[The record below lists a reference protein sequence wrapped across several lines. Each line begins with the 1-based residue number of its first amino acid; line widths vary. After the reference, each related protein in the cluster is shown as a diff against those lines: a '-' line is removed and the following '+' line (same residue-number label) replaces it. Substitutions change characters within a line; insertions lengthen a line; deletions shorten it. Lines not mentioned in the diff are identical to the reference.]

1 MKDLSVEELLNS
13 LGENETVSSSEQVV
27 YGVSDRSKE
36 SFWVRLND
44 SWIDRQKV
52 PLKEKAY
59 FFHLL
64 AVMLDA
70 GVPMLRALTVLA
82 KKTTH
87 PRFRRVIATLAHQ
100 VEDGR
105 HLSESM
111 AKFPTVFEEA
121 EIGVIKSG
129 ETIGHVDLMLERL
142 SSQLDRSYDVQLKL
156 KGALMYPAVV
166 VSLLIAATLIVM
178 TFVIPKLQVF
188 FEESG
193 VPLPFLTK
201 IVLGASQITL
211 HYWWLFGVTI
221 LLLFLMLSFYANT
234 QSGRI
239 MSDYW
244 KLKIPFVGELLKKG
258 LISKF
263 VRLLGVLTS
272 SGLPVNKGLT
282 ILSKSMENTLY
293 ELKLAEVVKQV
304 ERGEKIAENLATT
317 PFLFP
322 ETVTQMLSVGESSAT
337 VDRACEKL
345 SNHYEREIEHTIR
358 NMMTVLEPLIIV
370 LVGLAVALL
379 ALAILGPVFALSEL
393 V

>member
-211 HYWWLFGVTI
+211 HY
-221 LLLFLMLSFYANT
+221 
-234 QSGRI
+234 
-239 MSDYW
+239 
-244 KLKIPFVGELLKKG
+244 
-258 LISKF
+258 
-263 VRLLGVLTS
+263 
-272 SGLPVNKGLT
+272 
-282 ILSKSMENTLY
+282 
-293 ELKLAEVVKQV
+293 
-304 ERGEKIAENLATT
+304 
-317 PFLFP
+317 
-322 ETVTQMLSVGESSAT
+322 
-337 VDRACEKL
+337 
-345 SNHYEREIEHTIR
+345 
-358 NMMTVLEPLIIV
+358 
-370 LVGLAVALL
+370 
-379 ALAILGPVFALSEL
+379 
-393 V
+393 